1 MTSHQVHGAEI
12 PQSTGHGR
20 GARNRD
26 EPRNNTVCC
35 TVTASEQ
42 RAIDAISMCTHLRRS
57 AIMTEVITRFAAAV
71 AESPRAQSKRNALLD
86 FLDEC
91 REQVQQ
97 KSELFE
103 ELTKEGRK

>member
-1 MTSHQVHGAEI
+1 MSTQPSASALSTR
-12 PQSTGHGR
+12 STGHGR
-20 GARNRD
+20 GGNRH

-42 RAIDAISMCTHLRRS
+42 RVIDAISICTHLRRS
-57 AIMTEVITRFAAAV
+57 AILTEVITRFSAAV
-71 AESPRAQSKRNALLD
+71 TESPRAQSKRNALLE

-97 KSELFE
+97 KPGIFE
-103 ELTKEGRK
+103 QYAKEGEK